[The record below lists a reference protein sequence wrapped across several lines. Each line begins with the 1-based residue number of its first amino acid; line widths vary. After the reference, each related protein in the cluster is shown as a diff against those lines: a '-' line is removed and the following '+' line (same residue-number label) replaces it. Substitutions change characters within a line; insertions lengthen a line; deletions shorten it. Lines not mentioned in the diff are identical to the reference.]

1 MEKLKESARKEGS
14 AALDQIKTA
23 AQSAVRNA
31 QETGQSF
38 VTNQK
43 ENLASR
49 FSEYANAVQSMSEKL
64 RGEDDN
70 ILTGPAEKAA
80 ESLNRISDYLR
91 EKEPAELLDDL
102 ESLARR
108 KPELVFGGLFVVG
121 FAAARF
127 FKASRRQSPAKFDG
141 AEHLCGS
148 ARSKFG
154 RRRSQPAITT
164 PVSTSASRAV
174 GRDSLTWKLNRIS
187 PCMTQ
192 PVNILDL
199 VKSLRDDTTGLIRDE
214 VALAKTEIG
223 EKITTASRNVGYLAV
238 GALVAYAG
246 VIFSARGGEFH
257 SEGNVSGRRRFRA
270 GRKPPQLPDCGSY
283 RRRGGCKPRDEGNQ
297 HVKEGNPY
305 SNENRQSPRR
315 R

>member
-14 AALDQIKTA
+14 AAVDQIKSA

-38 VTNQK
+38 VKNQK

-49 FSEYANAVQSMSEKL
+49 FSEYAKAVQSMSEKL
-64 RGEDDN
+64 RGDEDN
-70 ILTGPAEKAA
+70 ILAGPAEKAA
-80 ESLNRISDYLR
+80 GSLNRISDYLR

-108 KPELVFGGLFVVG
+108 KPELVFGGLFIVG

-127 FKASRRQSPAKFDG
+127 FKASRRQIPTRKFNG
-141 AEHLCGS
+141 PEHLCGG
-148 ARSKFG
+148 ARSKLG
-154 RRRSQPAITT
+154 RRSSQPA
-164 PVSTSASRAV
+164 AA
-174 GRDSLTWKLNRIS
+174 RIHQCLPRRPS
-187 PCMTQ
+187 GFPEVEAKSNLAMHDQ
-192 PVNILDL
+192 EPVNILDL

-223 EKITTASRNVGYLAV
+223 EKIATASRNVGYLAV

-246 VIFSARGGEFH
+246 VIFLLVAV
-257 SEGNVSGRRRFRA
+257 VSF
-270 GRKPPQLPDCGSY
+270 
-283 RRRGGCKPRDEGNQ
+283 
-297 HVKEGNPY
+297 
-305 SNENRQSPRR
+305 
-315 R
+315 